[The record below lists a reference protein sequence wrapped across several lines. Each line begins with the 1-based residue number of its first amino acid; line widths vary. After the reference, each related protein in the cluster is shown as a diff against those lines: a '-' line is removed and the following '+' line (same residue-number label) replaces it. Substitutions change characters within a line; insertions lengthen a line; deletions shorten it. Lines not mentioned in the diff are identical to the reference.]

1 MRCCENDLG
10 NQGASLP
17 NITKPAMKRKNRRVQ
32 RSASAES
39 LAAQQ
44 REISVSEFFAKNRH
58 LLGFDNPRKALLT
71 TLKEAVDN
79 ALDACEEAGVLPKI
93 RVHIAQLGETR
104 FQVTVR
110 DNGPGIVRK
119 QIDRIFGQLLYGSKF
134 HRLKMSRGQQGIG
147 ISAAGMYGLM
157 TTGKPVLIIS
167 KVSKRKPSHRVRVKM
182 DTTHNKPVVVRDE
195 IRSSD
200 DKLFPQG
207 HGTQVAIELEAR
219 HVKGRQSIEE
229 YLEQTGIA
237 NPHAQITYTDPAGE
251 SLVFASSLN
260 ELPTEP
266 REIKPHPKGI
276 ELGTLIQ
283 MCDRTAEKHLGGFL
297 RREFCRIGSVT
308 AEKICRRAGLTPRT
322 WIKRVGHSE
331 AERLYRVIQGAKI
344 NAPPTDCLVPI
355 GPKALLAGLKKKVK
369 ANFYT
374 VYTRPPAVYR
384 GNPFQIEAA
393 IAYGGELPRD
403 EPAQLIRFANRVPLL
418 YRQTSCCAFK
428 SVTAMNWKNYGLTQ
442 TRASLPNGPLVIVVH
457 MATVWAP
464 FTSESKE
471 AIACYDE
478 IHNEMRLALREC
490 ARKLRV
496 HLRRLQYIQNQL
508 ERRDTFARYIGEIA
522 RSCEHVTGTSAEL
535 LRKALEQQARSRTV
549 DTATSVASEQQPNLS
564 NHRKPSTVLDKQRDR
579 GAQASEREISEDI
592 LDRQGIDSR
601 STSPQTKRETS

>member
-1 MRCCENDLG
+1 M
-10 NQGASLP
+10 S
-17 NITKPAMKRKNRRVQ
+17 NITKSAAQRRYRRPP

-44 REISVSEFFAKNRH
+44 REISISEFFAKNRH
-58 LLGFDNPRKALLT
+58 LLGFDNLRKALLT

-79 ALDACEEAGVLPKI
+79 ALDACEEAGILPKI
-93 RVHIAQLGETR
+93 HVHIAQLGETR
-104 FQVTVR
+104 FKITVR

-182 DTTHNKPVVVRDE
+182 DTTHNRPVVVGNE
-195 IRSSD
+195 IRVAD
-200 DKLFPQG
+200 NKLFPQG
-207 HGTQVAIELEAR
+207 HGTQVGIELEAR
-219 HVKGRQSIEE
+219 YVKGRQSIEE
-229 YLEQTGIA
+229 YLEQTAIA
-237 NPHAQITYTDPAGE
+237 NPHAQIIYTDPTGE
-251 SLVFASSLN
+251 SLLFAASLR
-260 ELPTEP
+260 ELPAEP

-283 MCDRTAEKHLGGFL
+283 MCDRTTEKHLGSFL
-297 RREFCRIGSVT
+297 RKEFCRIGPVT
-308 AEKICRRAGLTPRT
+308 AEQICRRAGLTTRT

-331 AERLYRVIQGAKI
+331 AERLYRVIQGTKI

-355 GPKALLAGLKKKVK
+355 GPKALPAGLKKKVK

-393 IAYGGELPRD
+393 VAYGGDLPGD

-428 SVTAMNWKNYGLTQ
+428 SVIGMNWKSYGLSQ
-442 TRASLPNGPLVIVVH
+442 TRGSLPSGPLVIVVH

-478 IHNEMRLALREC
+478 IHKEMKLALREC
-490 ARKLRV
+490 ARKLRI
-496 HLRRLQYIQNQL
+496 HLRRLQYVQNQI
-508 ERRDTFARYIGEIA
+508 ERRNTFERYIAEIA
-522 RSCEHVTGTSAEL
+522 RSCEHITGTSAQL
-535 LRKALEQQARSRTV
+535 IQKALKQQARSRTV
-549 DTATSVASEQQPNLS
+549 DTNAAWEMVQRTSMGG
-564 NHRKPSTVLDKQRDR
+564 HRKQTDEVNQARDR
-579 GAQASEREISEDI
+579 STETFEREISEDI
-592 LDRQGIDSR
+592 LDRQGVSADG
-601 STSPQTKRETS
+601 TSPQDKRETS